1 MTLSIFID
9 RDCPPGMSK
18 CGDGSSCNYN
28 PWFCNGRPEC
38 ADGSDE
44 DADFCS
50 SRKFLFCVLENKGV
64 WPVICEGWHYTQMWQ
79 ILASPHL
86 FTKRE
91 GLGPFKLV

>member
-18 CGDGSSCNYN
+18 CGDGSSCNDN

-44 DADFCS
+44 DADFAQTVSFSFVFLKIKVFGRLYVRVGILHKCGKYLHHHICS
-50 SRKFLFCVLENKGV
+50 L
-64 WPVICEGWHYTQMWQ
+64 
-79 ILASPHL
+79 
-86 FTKRE
+86 RE
-91 GLGPFKLV
+91 KA